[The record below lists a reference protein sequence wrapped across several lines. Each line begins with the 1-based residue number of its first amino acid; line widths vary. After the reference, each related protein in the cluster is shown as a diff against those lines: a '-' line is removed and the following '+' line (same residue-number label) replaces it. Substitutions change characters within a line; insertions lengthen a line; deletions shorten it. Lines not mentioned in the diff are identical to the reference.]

1 MRTYPWYDIAVGNEE
16 LEQGDFIDNCN
27 VLIPTY
33 TPVEIEAAA
42 PTKQQTFEAKGINEI
57 HDVIIISQSCDLEN
71 KKIDFVQLCPMI
83 SYNEFVEGIKRSS
96 PSPSSNTKTILRLMN
111 EIRVGRMYRYYMLN
125 ACDLPDFTR
134 EIQIADLGTSYS
146 IPRDVMQQMVASKGN
161 RLRLLSPYKEQLAQ
175 AFAYFYMRVA
185 LPSPIDEFKTLLVS
199 TQVGTIPHS

>member
-83 SYNEFVEGIKRSS
+83 SYNEFVEGVKTSS
-96 PSPSSNTKTILRLMN
+96 PNTNTKAILRVMN
-111 EIRVGRMYRYYMLN
+111 DIRIGRMSRYYMLH
-125 ACDLPDFTR
+125 ASDLDGFKK
-134 EIQIADLGTSYS
+134 EIQIVDLGTSYS
-146 IPRDVMQQMVASKGN
+146 IPRDVMKQMVASHGN

>member
-33 TPVEIEAAA
+33 IPVEIEAAA

-83 SYNEFVEGIKRSS
+83 SYNEFVEGVKTSS
-96 PSPSSNTKTILRLMN
+96 PNTNTKAILRVMN
-111 EIRVGRMYRYYMLN
+111 DIRIGRMSRYYMLH
-125 ACDLPDFTR
+125 ASDLDGFKK
-134 EIQIADLGTSYS
+134 EIQIVDLGTSYS
-146 IPRDVMQQMVASKGN
+146 IPRDVMKQMVASHGN

>member
-42 PTKQQTFEAKGINEI
+42 PPYQQIFEAKGINEI

-83 SYNEFVEGIKRSS
+83 SYNEFVEGVKTSS
-96 PSPSSNTKTILRLMN
+96 PNTNTKAILRVMN
-111 EIRVGRMYRYYMLN
+111 DIRIGRMPRYSMLH
-125 ACDLPDFTR
+125 ASDVDGFKK
-134 EIQIADLGTSYS
+134 EIQIVDLGTSYS
-146 IPRDVMQQMVASKGN
+146 IPRDVMKQMVASQGN

>member
-33 TPVEIEAAA
+33 IPVEIEAAT
-42 PTKQQTFEAKGINEI
+42 PTNQQTFEAKGINEI

-83 SYNEFVEGIKRSS
+83 SYNEFVEEVKRSS
-96 PSPSSNTKTILRLMN
+96 QSSNTKTILRVMN
-111 EIRVGRMYRYYMLN
+111 DIRIGRMPRYYMLN
-125 ACDLPDFTR
+125 TCDLDGFKK
-134 EIQIADLGTSYS
+134 EIQVVDLGTSYS
-146 IPRDVMQQMVASKGN
+146 IPRDVMKQMVASQGN

-199 TQVGTIPHS
+199 TQVGTVPHS

>member
-83 SYNEFVEGIKRSS
+83 SYNEFVEGVKTSS
-96 PSPSSNTKTILRLMN
+96 PNTNTKAILRVMN
-111 EIRVGRMYRYYMLN
+111 DIRIGRMPRYYMLH
-125 ACDLPDFTR
+125 ASDLDSFNK
-134 EIQIADLGTSYS
+134 EIQIVDLGTSYS
-146 IPRDVMQQMVASKGN
+146 IPRDVMKQMVASQGN

-199 TQVGTIPHS
+199 TQVATIPHS